1 MVTFVA
7 TAFEEKYESMA
18 FIGSMLAQKDPRW
31 KAIIY
36 GNKYSEEIYNICQ
49 LINDNR
55 ITYKV
60 AESNTGFW
68 GCYNRKDAVY
78 NMVDTDYVVQTS
90 IQDYYLPNAVSE
102 ILSKSGASFIFWDA
116 LHHYFDWARLDTQTV
131 IGKIDW
137 GCFAAKTSLA
147 KEVDFR
153 MPETEFADGIFAVD
167 CIQSNHFIS
176 AEKIGKVLTIHN

>member
-60 AESNTGFW
+60 AETNTGFW
-68 GCYNRKDAVY
+68 GCYNRRDAVY

-102 ILSKSGASFIFWDA
+102 ILSK
-116 LHHYFDWARLDTQTV
+116 
-131 IGKIDW
+131 
-137 GCFAAKTSLA
+137 
-147 KEVDFR
+147 
-153 MPETEFADGIFAVD
+153 FADVIFAVD